1 MKTLLS
7 IGLALALGITGT
19 ASSIAA
25 EPASDVSIQHV
36 RNATIK
42 VRYGDQV
49 FLVDPMLASKGAYPG
64 FPGTYRSH
72 LRNPSVDLPATVE
85 SLLADVDAVIVSH
98 THLDHWDDAAQAAIP
113 KGLPFLV
120 QHEADAAL
128 LTSQGFTNVRVL
140 DGSLDVAGVTVT
152 RTDGRHGSDAMY
164 AVPQLAESLGQV
176 MGFVFE
182 KPGAETIYVAG
193 DTVWHENVSD
203 TIQRYNPDV
212 IVLNTGDARV
222 DGFDTGIIMGKDD
235 TLRVQQLAPASKIVA
250 VHMDAVNH
258 MTVSRA
264 DLRAFVAANGIGAS
278 VLIPDDGEILE
289 FQSRSPL

>member
-7 IGLALALGITGT
+7 ISLALALGIAGVSP
-19 ASSIAA
+19 AHAA
-25 EPASDVSIQHV
+25 EPASDVAIQHV

-42 VRYGDQV
+42 VRYGDQT

-72 LRNPSVDLPATVE
+72 LRNPMVDLPATVE
-85 SLLADVDAVIVSH
+85 SLLADVDTVIVSH
-98 THLDHWDDAAQAAIP
+98 THLDHWDDAAQAEIP
-113 KGLPFLV
+113 KTLPILV
-120 QHEADAAL
+120 QNSTDAAL
-128 LTSQGFTNVRVL
+128 LVSQGFINVRVL
-140 DGSLDVAGVTVT
+140 DDRLEIGGVTVS
-152 RTDGRHGSDAMY
+152 RTGGRHGTEAMY
-164 AVPQLAESLGQV
+164 DVPQLGGLLGEV

-193 DTVWHENVSD
+193 DTVWHLDVPD
-203 TIQRYNPDV
+203 TIERYKPDV

-235 TLRVQQLAPASKIVA
+235 TLRIQQLAPASKIVA

-264 DLRAFVAANGIGAS
+264 DLRAYVAAHDIAANVS
-278 VLIPDDGEILE
+278 IPEDGETIEL
-289 FQSRSPL
+289 QARNSP

>member
-1 MKTLLS
+1 MKTFLS
-7 IGLALALGITGT
+7 ISLALALGLAGT
-19 ASSIAA
+19 SASIAA
-25 EPASDVSIQHV
+25 APASDVAIQHV

-42 VRYGDQV
+42 VRYGDQT
-49 FLVDPMLASKGAYPG
+49 FLVDPMLAAKGAYPG

-72 LRNPSVDLPATVE
+72 LRNPTVDLPATVE
-85 SLLADVDAVIVSH
+85 SLLADVDTVIVSH
-98 THLDHWDDAAQAAIP
+98 THLDHWDDAAQAEIP
-113 KGLPFLV
+113 KALPILV
-120 QHEADAAL
+120 QNSTDAAL
-128 LTSQGFTNVRVL
+128 LASQGFTNVRVL
-140 DGSLDVAGVTVT
+140 DDRLEIGGVTVS
-152 RTDGRHGSDAMY
+152 RTGGRHGSEAMY
-164 AVPQLAESLGQV
+164 AVPQLAELLGEV

-193 DTVWHENVSD
+193 DTVWHQDVPD
-203 TIQRYNPDV
+203 TIERYRPDV

-264 DLRAFVAANGIGAS
+264 DLRAYVAAHDIAANIS
-278 VLIPDDGEILE
+278 IPEDGETIE
-289 FQSRSPL
+289 F